1 MTKEEI
7 EKIET
12 AINFV
17 DYCTPAET
25 NEDVELAGIAIEALE
40 KQIPKK
46 PLAGTDFMG
55 NEFRICCKC
64 SAIVKDGEWR
74 ANYCPDCGQAID
86 WSENN
91 E

>member
-1 MTKEEI
+1 MEL
-7 EKIET
+7 EKIEA

-46 PLAGTDFMG
+46 PLAGIDFMG

-64 SAIVKDGEWR
+64 SAIVQDGEWR
-74 ANYCPDCGQAID
+74 ANYCPDCGQAIG
-86 WSENN
+86 WGENN

>member
-1 MTKEEI
+1 MEL
-7 EKIET
+7 EKIEA

-25 NEDVELAGIAIEALE
+25 NEDVELAGVAIEALE

-46 PLAGTDFMG
+46 PLAGIDFMG

>member
-1 MTKEEI
+1 MEL
-7 EKIET
+7 EKIEV

-46 PLAGTDFMG
+46 SNGRECA
-55 NEFRICCKC
+55 CCGGDVSIYK
-64 SAIVKDGEWR
+64 AP
-74 ANYCPDCGQAID
+74 YCMCCGQALD
-86 WSENN
+86 WSDE

>member
-40 KQIPKK
+40 KQIPKEVIK
-46 PLAGTDFMG
+46 TVSTVRCSNCNKQLTNKGSLHGDYKF
-55 NEFRICCKC
+55 CK
-64 SAIVKDGEWR
+64 W
-74 ANYCPDCGQAID
+74 CGQAID

>member
-40 KQIPKK
+40 KQVPKK
-46 PLAGTDFMG
+46 RLPIPNFL
-55 NEFRICCKC
+55 
-64 SAIVKDGEWR
+64 
-74 ANYCPDCGQAID
+74 
-86 WSENN
+86 
-91 E
+91 

>member
-1 MTKEEI
+1 MEL
-7 EKIET
+7 EKIEA

-46 PLAGTDFMG
+46 PLAGIDFMG